1 MKKVWGN
8 ALTVFI
14 CLGMLSGCGN
24 ENVNEEILETF
35 LDTSVTSEETV
46 SEISEATEKKITE
59 TEITEENTTVSET
72 ENTTVHEYAASFEYM
87 PIIRN
92 VYIPEAEDMNGYTGN
107 FYEWEYDFDIVTDSE
122 GFGGGAEVISAAE
135 KAAKEYFT
143 ELCASAEEYE
153 GFEGKRLRFNFH
165 HLDDQNLE
173 WYYSPSEEMLNGTAE
188 PVFQEGVCDD
198 FDGDGE
204 KESFLIFCWNNP
216 MGNIISCGVFVSSD
230 GKAAALSDSVGIGG
244 GRLCPVRYN
253 GFMHMIIDSG
263 YNNLTHHAEFYVV
276 ENGEAVHKHSEFA
289 GGTPYMGVF
298 MQTSMAQ
305 ASGYWLIFWNEEKG
319 EYCTILGDE
328 LNDDQAEALFQSYEY
343 YRENNEKSFPLPQYA
358 NAEELRKHAR
368 LVGNICY
375 IKHNSWDYE
384 MFRCENDS
392 FEAGSDIRL
401 IDAEERYP
409 RIFVSGVDV
418 EGAKENMIRLEK

>member
-1 MKKVWGN
+1 MKKIWGN
-8 ALTVFI
+8 AAAAFI
-14 CLGMLSGCGN
+14 CLAMLSGCGN
-24 ENVNEEILETF
+24 EEIAETF
-35 LDTSVTSEETV
+35 SETSFTSSETV

-59 TEITEENTTVSET
+59 TETTTAAEITETEITVETTT
-72 ENTTVHEYAASFEYM
+72 NYEYIPNLYYM
-87 PIIRN
+87 PTIEN
-92 VYIPEAEDMNGYTGN
+92 VDFPEAEDMSSYTGN
-107 FYEWEYDFDIVTDSE
+107 FYEWEYDLNIVADSE
-122 GFGGGAEVISAAE
+122 DFGGGTEIISAAE

-143 ELCASAEEYE
+143 GLCASAEEYE

-165 HLDDQNLE
+165 HLDNQNLE

-253 GFMHMIIDSG
+253 GFMHMIIGSG

-305 ASGYWLIFWNEEKG
+305 ASGYWLIFWNEEKS

-328 LNDDQAEALFQSYEY
+328 LNDDQAEALFNSYEY
-343 YRENNEKSFPLPQYA
+343 CRETIKKTLGLPQYA
-358 NAEELRKHAR
+358 DAEELRKHAR

-384 MFRCENDS
+384 MFSCENDS

-409 RIFVSGVDV
+409 RIFVSGVDI